1 MPNGRPRCGLRFQN
15 PLRGPGAEFAGFI
28 PKPVKKLEKLFIAPK
43 VRQVLYETSQRVF
56 TRCACARR
64 TGFLI
69 KFFNQESVLVTV
81 CLRTLC
87 VRAQYESVLHLFE
100 NNSGPGSVYRLRLQS
115 AHKPPGPPLLLYP
128 VPEAIIGV
136 CPLFFP
142 LLPHE
147 PVSHFTHCSRYCSRQ
162 RPFSWMS
169 WAYSLPTYR

>member
-1 MPNGRPRCGLRFQN
+1 MGIRIKDCASGVPCAAPVQSLR
-15 PLRGPGAEFAGFI
+15 
-28 PKPVKKLEKLFIAPK
+28 
-43 VRQVLYETSQRVF
+43 
-56 TRCACARR
+56 
-64 TGFLI
+64 
-69 KFFNQESVLVTV
+69 VLVTV

-115 AHKPPGPPLLLYP
+115 AHKPPGPPLLLYL

-147 PVSHFTHCSRYCSRQ
+147 PVSHFPHCSRYCSRQ
-162 RPFSWMS
+162 RPF
-169 WAYSLPTYR
+169 L

>member
-1 MPNGRPRCGLRFQN
+1 MERKKWKDLRRQRWRSSHTWCMIGEACKFCSIESGLRAHLCRMGV
-15 PLRGPGAEFAGFI
+15 PA
-28 PKPVKKLEKLFIAPK
+28 V
-43 VRQVLYETSQRVF
+43 
-56 TRCACARR
+56 ACASRIPCVAPVR
-64 TGFLI
+64 SLR
-69 KFFNQESVLVTV
+69 VLVTA

-100 NNSGPGSVYRLRLQS
+100 NNCGPDGVYRLRLQS
-115 AHKPPGPPLLLYP
+115 AHKPPGPQLLLHP
-128 VPEAIIGV
+128 APEAIIGV
-136 CPLFFP
+136 CPLFFS